1 MAFNRSQNLNST
13 QRIYFKIY
21 TSSDQVGN
29 LVREHTVNL
38 DPSANAMVFPDH
50 YKLICKTIH

>member
-1 MAFNRSQNLNST
+1 MHL
-13 QRIYFKIY
+13 FKIY

-38 DPSANAMVFPDH
+38 DPNANAMVFPDH
-50 YKLICKTIH
+50 YKLICKIIR